1 MNLALLIYPL
11 HWYYYD
17 RIKKLKF
24 KKLSAL
30 LEESKEFNL
39 INNYDF
45 EDKNMVTIKI
55 SKNADYTICN
65 LDFMVYDRANT
76 KYFDL
81 SSPYIITISGEGNF
95 LRPFY
100 LEDRD
105 VFFNTLF
112 YIVNKAQE
120 KNEKQEDEKI

>member
-1 MNLALLIYPL
+1 L